1 MMGLPETFGEA
12 LASAQL
18 LIGLREAR
26 LLLREA
32 CGASAAAVQAF
43 PERTLVPD
51 AAAQFCDWVSRRA
64 AGEPVAY
71 LLGQREFY
79 GRMFGVGPEVLIPRP
94 ETELLVEEALA
105 RISGW
110 VAPRVLDLGTGS
122 GAIAITL
129 ALEAPQAVVS
139 AVEFSA
145 AALDRAKSNAT
156 ALGAPVSWYHGSW
169 CEPLGDA
176 VFDCIVSNPPYIC
189 AEDHHL
195 GEGDLRFEPVSAL
208 ASGADGLSDIRA
220 IIAAAP
226 KHLSAGAWLLFE
238 HGYDQAVWVRSL
250 LAAAGFSAPG
260 SVRDLAGIERVSFG
274 LWSG

>member
-1 MMGLPETFGEA
+1 MSLPKTFGDA
-12 LASAQL
+12 IAHAQP

-32 CGASAAAVQAF
+32 SGASAAVVQAF
-43 PERTLVPD
+43 PERALAPD
-51 AAAQFCDWVSRRA
+51 AAAQFCDWVARRA

-71 LLGQREFY
+71 LLGGREFY
-79 GRMFGVGPEVLIPRP
+79 GRTFGVGPEVLIPRP

-105 RISGW
+105 RISRLA
-110 VAPRVLDLGTGS
+110 APRVLDLGAGS

-145 AALDRAKSNAT
+145 EALDRAKSNAT

-176 VFDCIVSNPPYIC
+176 VFDCIVANPPYIC
-189 AEDHHL
+189 AADHHL

-208 ASGADGLSDIRA
+208 ASGKDGLNDIREIITVAPRHLA
-220 IIAAAP
+220 I
-226 KHLSAGAWLLFE
+226 GGCLLLE
-238 HGYDQAVWVRSL
+238 HGYDQAAAVRSL
-250 LAAAGFSAPG
+250 LARAGFAAPD
-260 SVRDLAGIERVSFG
+260 SVRDLAGIERVTFG
-274 LWSG
+274 QWPG